1 MNWIPRATSK
11 KAEKKNNQ
19 EHRNV
24 ELGNLHCSA
33 APHLLCYLELA
44 AAEMPSSWW
53 TTSRGSAGEA
63 TRGRVTRRSRALGRA
78 ARGSTI
84 PPSSPKTLWQ
94 SPTTAASH
102 RSSPDWEPRSCPCRA
117 AGSLV
122 ASKMGPAHRHAP
134 PATSA
139 GSDRA
144 VGHPVSCSVTT
155 TTIASHPQVARS
167 GTCIRNHTPLRV
179 KNGKK
184 IEPLLQAWEGRR
196 RCRECVA
203 WNHIL
208 NMTMTLLLS
217 ALLRHHDFNMSMPWV
232 ELVLRRLADLERHR
246 RSPLDAGPA
255 ASRQSRGCG
264 RLRVLQFRADH
275 MCQCRRPQP

>member
-63 TRGRVTRRSRALGRA
+63 TRGRVTRRSRAIGRA
-78 ARGSTI
+78 ARGCTT
-84 PPSSPKTLWQ
+84 PPSSPKTARQ

-122 ASKMGPAHRHAP
+122 ASKMGAAHRHAP

-144 VGHPVSCSVTT
+144 VGHPASCGVTT
-155 TTIASHPQVARS
+155 TPIASHPQVARS
-167 GTCIRNHTPLRV
+167 GTCIRSHTPLRV
-179 KNGKK
+179 KNGGKK
-184 IEPLLQAWEGRR
+184 SNLCFRPGREGGDAVSAW
-196 RCRECVA
+196 
-203 WNHIL
+203 
-208 NMTMTLLLS
+208 
-217 ALLRHHDFNMSMPWV
+217 
-232 ELVLRRLADLERHR
+232 
-246 RSPLDAGPA
+246 
-255 ASRQSRGCG
+255 RGTTS
-264 RLRVLQFRADH
+264 
-275 MCQCRRPQP
+275 

>member
-53 TTSRGSAGEA
+53 TTSRGSAGAA
-63 TRGRVTRRSRALGRA
+63 TRGRVTRRSRAIGRA
-78 ARGSTI
+78 ARGCTT
-84 PPSSPKTLWQ
+84 PPSSPKTARQ

-122 ASKMGPAHRHAP
+122 ASKMGAAHRHAP

-155 TTIASHPQVARS
+155 TTIASHPQAPGGQV
-167 GTCIRNHTPLRV
+167 
-179 KNGKK
+179 
-184 IEPLLQAWEGRR
+184 
-196 RCRECVA
+196 
-203 WNHIL
+203 
-208 NMTMTLLLS
+208 
-217 ALLRHHDFNMSMPWV
+217 RH
-232 ELVLRRLADLERHR
+232 LY
-246 RSPLDAGPA
+246 
-255 ASRQSRGCG
+255 
-264 RLRVLQFRADH
+264 
-275 MCQCRRPQP
+275 